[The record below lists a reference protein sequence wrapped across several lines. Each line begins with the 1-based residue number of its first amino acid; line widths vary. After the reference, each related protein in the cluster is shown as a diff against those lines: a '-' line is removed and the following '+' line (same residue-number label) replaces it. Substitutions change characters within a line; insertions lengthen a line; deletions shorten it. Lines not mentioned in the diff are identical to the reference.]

1 MDENNI
7 NGIPPLNPSGSGDGF
22 GGGFLG
28 GDSLGS
34 YDSGSGYGQTGT
46 GSQNDF
52 GSLGSYDGG
61 QNGGYGGSGYGQTG
75 TGSQNDFGS
84 LGSYDGGQ
92 NGGYGGSGYGQ
103 TGTGSQND
111 FGSLG
116 SYDGSQNGG
125 YGGSGYGQTGTGSQ
139 NDFGSLGSNDGGQDS
154 GVGGS
159 TFGGQNN
166 GLGGSTF
173 GGQDSGLGG
182 STFGGQDSGLGGS
195 TFGGSSMNNAP
206 QDNYDQNFMFSD
218 PSSGYQSGSVG
229 DPAFSSFNNVPRVT
243 TASLPKSNKNTVIK
257 VAIVLLAIAVGV
269 AVYFYVT
276 YGNRKSFKEWSETD
290 DGKSFISRMQNIADT
305 SYRSDEYTINVFVEG
320 EDAFVI
326 ALNMTEYQN
335 LSDEELEL
343 VTEYT
348 KKTMK
353 SQVSSIA
360 RDIKKVR
367 EHYKLK
373 EFYLVYRM
381 INADGQVMFDIPIR
395 ESDA

>member
-1 MDENNI
+1 
-7 NGIPPLNPSGSGDGF
+7 
-22 GGGFLG
+22 
-28 GDSLGS
+28 
-34 YDSGSGYGQTGT
+34 
-46 GSQNDF
+46 
-52 GSLGSYDGG
+52 
-61 QNGGYGGSGYGQTG
+61 
-75 TGSQNDFGS
+75 
-84 LGSYDGGQ
+84 
-92 NGGYGGSGYGQ
+92 
-103 TGTGSQND
+103 
-111 FGSLG
+111 
-116 SYDGSQNGG
+116 
-125 YGGSGYGQTGTGSQ
+125 
-139 NDFGSLGSNDGGQDS
+139 
-154 GVGGS
+154 
-159 TFGGQNN
+159 
-166 GLGGSTF
+166 
-173 GGQDSGLGG
+173 
-182 STFGGQDSGLGGS
+182 
-195 TFGGSSMNNAP
+195 MNNAP

>member
-84 LGSYDGGQ
+84 LGS
-92 NGGYGGSGYGQ
+92 
-103 TGTGSQND
+103 
-111 FGSLG
+111 
-116 SYDGSQNGG
+116 
-125 YGGSGYGQTGTGSQ
+125 
-139 NDFGSLGSNDGGQDS
+139 NDGGQDS

-159 TFGGQNN
+159 TFGGQDS